1 MHKYTIATF
10 GSHSALQILK
20 GAQEEGFKTLCICIK
35 GTEKPY
41 KSFGVADEII
51 IIDSWNDY
59 FSIEE
64 ELIKKNVI
72 IIPHASM
79 IAYMGIDKIN
89 KMKTMYFG
97 DKGVLEV
104 EAHRDKQAAWLN
116 NAQLN
121 TPKTYMPATID
132 KLSIIKFHG
141 ADGGRGYFLAKDKE
155 EFETKIAEHYQR
167 SNPSTSSQSSRK
179 ASTGT
184 AGRSGEK
191 NTQSVRGEHVE
202 SIRTEQDF
210 VIQEYVV
217 GIPTYIHYFYSPL
230 TEEIELLGLD
240 KRYES
245 NVDGIGRIAFKD
257 QAGFELN
264 TSYTVAGNKP
274 LVLRESLLPT
284 VFEMGEAVVKESQKL
299 TQQGLYGAFCL
310 ETVITPDLKFYVFEI
325 SARIVAGTN
334 VYMNGSPYTYLKYN
348 EPMSTGRRIAR
359 EIKQAIL
366 TEQLHKVLG

>member
-1 MHKYTIATF
+1 MHKYIIATF

-35 GTEKPY
+35 GKEKPY
-41 KSFGVADEII
+41 RSFGVADEII
-51 IIDSWNDY
+51 TIDSWNNY
-59 FSIEE
+59 FDIEE
-64 ELIKKNVI
+64 QLIKKNVI

-79 IAYMGIDKIN
+79 ISYMGIDKIN
-89 KMKTMYFG
+89 AMKSLYFG

-104 EAHRDKQAAWLN
+104 EAHRDKQAAWLRN
-116 NAQLN
+116 SKLN
-121 TPKTYMPATID
+121 TPNTYLPATID

-141 ADGGRGYFLAKDKE
+141 ADGGRGYFLAKNQQ
-155 EFETKIAEHYQR
+155 EFETKIAEHYR
-167 SNPSTSSQSSRK
+167 SFDTISTK
-179 ASTGT
+179 ST
-184 AGRSGEK
+184 
-191 NTQSVRGEHVE
+191 QDDRG
-202 SIRTEQDF
+202 SDF

-230 TEEIELLGLD
+230 TQEIELLGLD

-257 QAGFELN
+257 QMGFELN

-274 LVLRESLLPT
+274 LVLRESLLPE

-299 TQQGLYGAFCL
+299 TKQGLYGAFCL

-359 EIKQAIL
+359 EIKQAIA
-366 TEQLHKVLG
+366 TNQLNKVLG